1 MYIEIQKISDFIIA
15 CCSASTSWPYL
26 ETPAMILHSSTD
38 TTIRFC
44 HENNNSTEFWQKW
57 KNELSD
63 IAMEIAEVRP
73 DLGMFILN
81 CPFHGTIGHHYTNAE
96 VPLVDSEDPDSRI
109 LLKEILYNFIKGTHP
124 YQAIDDM
131 SVMNPACPSI

>member
-1 MYIEIQKISDFIIA
+1 
-15 CCSASTSWPYL
+15 
-26 ETPAMILHSSTD
+26 MILHSSTD

-44 HENNNSTEFWQKW
+44 NEDNNSTEFWQKW

-81 CPFHGTIGHHYTNAE
+81 CPFHGAVGWYYNWAE

-109 LLKEILYNFIKGTHP
+109 LLRDILYNFIKGIHP

>member
-1 MYIEIQKISDFIIA
+1 
-15 CCSASTSWPYL
+15 
-26 ETPAMILHSSTD
+26 MILHSSTD

-44 HENNNSTEFWQKW
+44 NEDNNSTEFWQKW

-81 CPFHGTIGHHYTNAE
+81 CLFHGAVGWYYNWAE
-96 VPLVDSEDPDSRI
+96 VPLVDSEDPDSKI
-109 LLKEILYNFIKGTHP
+109 LLRDILYNFIKGIHP

-131 SVMNPACPSI
+131 SVMNPACY